1 MPKNPNNPKESQ
13 RKTPPQLFFRKSE
26 KGGSPNED
34 EVKAY
39 KNYDAARKDVNKLTE
54 EDKVGIACH

>member
-1 MPKNPNNPKESQ
+1 MNEDAIELLQ
-13 RKTPPQLFFRKSE
+13 RMV
-26 KGGSPNED
+26 PNED

-54 EDKVGIACH
+54 EDKVGMACY